1 MRVICVISL
10 LSLCLSTITAAPA
23 GSDVISRQE
32 DEHEHH
38 GHDHHHMPQG
48 DDDAIR
54 PPETASSIDQASSI
68 STPALST
75 VPHPPEPDHHSHGSH
90 AAPKAVLD
98 DESIH
103 YWHHFPPSYLAADFK
118 LDKDSAIFGE
128 EFDDEWDPQRA
139 SGHKSLMLGHVLA
152 MIGAYFGALPIC
164 KSSLESYIACLIAH
178 NVDSFGFTSR
188 TSLGSRLCEYSLPGA
203 SPGRMASWC
212 RIPSVKS

>member
-54 PPETASSIDQASSI
+54 PPEIASSIDQASSI

-139 SGHKSLMLGHVLA
+139 SGHRSLMLGHVLA